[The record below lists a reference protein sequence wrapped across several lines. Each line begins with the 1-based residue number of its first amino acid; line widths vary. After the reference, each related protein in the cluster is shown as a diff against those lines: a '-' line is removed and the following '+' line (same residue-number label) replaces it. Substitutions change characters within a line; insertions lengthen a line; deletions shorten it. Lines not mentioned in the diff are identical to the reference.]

1 MNNYLPRNN
10 NKLSPWAILTG
21 KETNAKNLYSFD
33 CLMFTH
39 NYIND
44 QKIFTKTKSGLIIG
58 YDKTLKIALIYDTD
72 KDY

>member
-1 MNNYLPRNN
+1 
-10 NKLSPWAILTG
+10 
-21 KETNAKNLYSFD
+21 
-33 CLMFTH
+33 MFTH